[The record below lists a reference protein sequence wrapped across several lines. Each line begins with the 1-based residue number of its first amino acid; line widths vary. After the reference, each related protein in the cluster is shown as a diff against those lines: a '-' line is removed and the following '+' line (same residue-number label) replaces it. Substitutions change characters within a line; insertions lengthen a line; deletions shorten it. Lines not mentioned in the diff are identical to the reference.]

1 MKKRKAYTKR
11 QLFQDGVFDLA
22 RHVSKALDTT
32 RQDHPLRE
40 VQDLCRGLEELMI
53 AAMAAAELG
62 HSLEV
67 VAIYQPLLPGLETEP
82 DENAFGQSRD
92 NPFDQEISL

>member
-1 MKKRKAYTKR
+1 MQKRKAYTKH

-22 RHVSKALDTT
+22 RHVSRAVDKT

-40 VQDLCRGLEELMI
+40 IQDLCRGLEELMI

-62 HSLEV
+62 HSLEL
-67 VAIYQPLLPGLETEP
+67 ICMYQPLLPGMDGEIDPERSDP
-82 DENAFGQSRD
+82 DTDYGLPPEF
-92 NPFDQEISL
+92 PF